1 MAARCPVGP
10 KTRPAPAGRIL
21 IGTSSWTDP
30 TLVKEGDFYPPSAK
44 SAEARL
50 KFYATQFPLVEVDST
65 YYFPPSERN
74 AVLWIERT
82 PKDFTF
88 NIKAYSLLTNH
99 PTKRDSLYADLREQ
113 LPKELAE
120 KRNLYREHL
129 PREIIEEV
137 WQRFHDALMPLHSAG
152 KLGAVLFQFP
162 QWFVIGRKSK
172 DYILECRDRLK
183 DFRIAVE
190 FRHQTWLSER
200 NREETLGFLEENGLP
215 FVCVDMPQG
224 FDSSVPALAAATAS
238 DLSMVRFHGRNGRAW
253 RAKSETASE
262 RFRYEYEEGELR
274 DWVPKIHNLAE
285 QTRETHVLMNNC
297 YRSYAVNNARELRTL
312 LDEE

>member
-1 MAARCPVGP
+1 MG
-10 KTRPAPAGRIL
+10 TIL

-30 TLVKEGDFYPPSAK
+30 TLVKEGHFYPPEAR

-99 PTKRDSLYADLREQ
+99 PTRPDSLYKDLREQ
-113 LPKELAE
+113 LPPELAE
-120 KRNLYREHL
+120 KRNLYRDHI
-129 PREIIEEV
+129 PGQIVEEV

-162 QWFVIGRKSK
+162 QWFVIGRRSRE
-172 DYILECRDRLK
+172 YIVECAKRLK

-190 FRHQTWLSER
+190 FRHESWLSDR
-200 NREETLGFLEENGLP
+200 NREETLSFLEKHDLP
-215 FVCVDMPQG
+215 LVCVDMPQG
-224 FDSSVPALAAATAS
+224 FDSSVPPLAAATAK
-238 DLSMVRFHGRNGRAW
+238 DLSMVRFHGRNTGAW
-253 RAKSETASE
+253 NAKSETASE
-262 RFRYEYEEGELR
+262 RFRYEYKKEELQEWIPR
-274 DWVPKIHNLAE
+274 IHGLAE
-285 QTRETHVLMNNC
+285 RTRETHVLMNNC
-297 YRSYAVNNARELRTL
+297 YRDFAVNNARDLGAL
-312 LDEE
+312 LNLD